1 VRAKVKKWGNS
12 LAVRLPKALVSEIGL
27 KNESIVELSIEDH
40 RLVIEPRASNV
51 MKLEALLHEITD
63 ENLHEEIDTGA
74 SVGREEW

>member
-1 VRAKVKKWGNS
+1 MKKWGNS